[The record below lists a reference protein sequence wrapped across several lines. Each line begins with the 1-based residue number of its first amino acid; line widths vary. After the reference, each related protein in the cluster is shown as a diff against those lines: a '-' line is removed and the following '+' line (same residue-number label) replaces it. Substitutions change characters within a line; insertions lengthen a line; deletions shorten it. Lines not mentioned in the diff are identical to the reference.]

1 MPEPVT
7 LDYVVENA
15 TLATVNAQ
23 TTFNGSPAT
32 VAYQRA
38 RIEALPKSGDGP
50 TFTMEL
56 DPAFLAQFPEGSEI
70 TVTVTPATP
79 SPTSSTGA

>member
-15 TLATVNAQ
+15 TLTTINTQ
-23 TTFNGSPAT
+23 ITFNGAPAT

-38 RIEALPKSGDGP
+38 LIEALPKSGEGP
-50 TFTMEL
+50 TFTMQL
-56 DPAFLAQFPEGSEI
+56 DPSELAQFPEGTEITI
-70 TVTVTPATP
+70 TVTPVA
-79 SPTSSTGA
+79 TSSTASTGA